1 MRIHLER
8 CAAVTATPHTTW
20 VFAVLGDGEGAS
32 TTVEVTSGGS
42 EQVIDALA
50 GMVEELHATG
60 VTDEGQE
67 GKVEELLGLTRHRL
81 REDAVLATAVSA
93 LRSAAAQLAAARSGT
108 SLHRFLGAGPTD
120 SVELY
125 ANINRGL
132 HATDR
137 TPDAFERA
145 AARAAREGFR
155 SFKCAPFDEV
165 SSSASAFRMFRRS
178 AFRVLRQMELGLQR
192 VAAVRRAIGPDA
204 RLLVD
209 CHSRFSKDTAPTA
222 ARELDTFGV
231 GWFEEPVQPTTSGD
245 DLAVI
250 ARDAPMAVAGGESGY
265 GVEFFNGLLHEE
277 QPAAIV
283 MPDVKYCGGV
293 AEAVRAG
300 RSAIGRR
307 GGVSL
312 HSPSG
317 PISLLASAHV
327 TAAVDGALPLEHAV
341 HEVDWRA
348 DLIEPAERIEG
359 GRLFLP
365 PGPGLGAALNAELV
379 RRYGRHWT
387 P

>member
-20 VFAVLGDGEGAS
+20 VFAVLGDGEGVS
-32 TTVEVTSGGS
+32 TTIEVTSGRA

-50 GMVEELHATG
+50 GMVETLGGADVDG
-60 VTDEGQE
+60 EGQ
-67 GKVEELLGLTRHRL
+67 VEELLGLTRDRL
-81 REDAVLATAVSA
+81 RADTVLAAAVSA

-108 SLHRFLGAGPTD
+108 SLHRFLGAEATPA
-120 SVELY
+120 VELY
-125 ANINRGL
+125 ANINRAL
-132 HATDR
+132 RATDR
-137 TPDAFERA
+137 TPDAFERG
-145 AARAAREGFR
+145 AARAAREGFEI
-155 SFKCAPFDEV
+155 FKCAPFDEV
-165 SSSASAFRMFRRS
+165 SPAMAPERMLNQ
-178 AFRVLRQMELGLQR
+178 AKPGLERVR
-192 VAAVRRAIGPDA
+192 AVRRAIGPDA

-209 CHSRFSKDTAPTA
+209 CHSRFSADAAPA
-222 ARELDTFGV
+222 VARELATLDV
-231 GWFEEPVQPTTSGD
+231 GWFEEPVQPRSASD
-245 DLAVI
+245 DLATI
-250 ARDAPMAVAGGESGY
+250 ARDVPLPVAGGESGY
-265 GVEFFNGLLHEE
+265 GVEFFDGLLDER
-277 QPAAIV
+277 AVAVV

-359 GRLFLP
+359 GRLLLP
-365 PGPGLGAALNAELV
+365 SAAGLGAALNPELV

>member
-20 VFAVLGDGEGAS
+20 VFAVLGDGEGVS
-32 TTVEVTSGGS
+32 TTVEVTSGRA

-50 GMVEELHATG
+50 GMVETLGGADVDG
-60 VTDEGQE
+60 EGQ
-67 GKVEELLGLTRHRL
+67 VEELLGLTRHRL
-81 REDAVLATAVSA
+81 RADTVLAAAVSA

-108 SLHRFLGAGPTD
+108 SLHRFLGAEATPA
-120 SVELY
+120 VELY
-125 ANINRGL
+125 ANINRAL
-132 HATDR
+132 RATDR
-137 TPDAFERA
+137 TPDAFELG
-145 AARAAREGFR
+145 AARAALEGFEI
-155 SFKCAPFDEV
+155 FKCAPFDEV
-165 SSSASAFRMFRRS
+165 SPTMAPERMLNQ
-178 AFRVLRQMELGLQR
+178 AKPGLERVR
-192 VAAVRRAIGPDA
+192 AVRRATGPDA

-209 CHSRFSKDTAPTA
+209 CHSRFSADAAPA
-222 ARELDTFGV
+222 VARELATLDV
-231 GWFEEPVQPTTSGD
+231 GWFEEPVQPRSASD
-245 DLAVI
+245 DLATI
-250 ARDAPMAVAGGESGY
+250 ARDVPLPVAGGESGY
-265 GVEFFNGLLHEE
+265 GVEFFDGLLDER
-277 QPAAIV
+277 AVAVV

-359 GRLFLP
+359 GRLLLP
-365 PGPGLGAALNAELV
+365 SAAGLGAVLSGRLV
-379 RRYGRHWT
+379 RRHGRIWT